1 MIKKMWVLFDGMD
14 VVCCCDQ
21 NNKKCSSIEEPKC
34 KEYVV
39 KFTKIDRNEVV
50 EDFSKQINRGIKEIS
65 KLDLEIK
72 KSMNKFKV
80 R

>member
-21 NNKKCSSIEEPKC
+21 NNKKCNSVDEPKC
-34 KEYVV
+34 EEYVV
-39 KFTKIDRNEVV
+39 KFTKIERNISVDKFNKE
-50 EDFSKQINRGIKEIS
+50 INRGIKEIS

-72 KSMNKFKV
+72 KSMTKFKV